1 MRRFEL
7 SDGTSNKFWEIS
19 QDGSDLTVCYGKIG
33 TGGTTQCKNHADA
46 TKAGTAMDK
55 LIREKTGKGYAEVNT
70 GAPASATVAATPK
83 AVKATKAPAP
93 TLTAPPLL
101 QTPPAPT
108 PAGDSA
114 PWLAAAALIDM
125 PAAFAAQALPS
136 RRFPGRQPNADANAC
151 WTLFL
156 SLARAYVPADP
167 KHSHKQYRAAVT
179 EAMQRI
185 EQDLRS
191 GSALSDA
198 VLLALSTRFEGTL
211 APGQG
216 APFLDFLVAD
226 KGLAHAIGVLL
237 QMEKM
242 SIREERNRFT
252 SHWFI
257 SDEIDLSYESSRSS
271 FGATELAFRSHLA
284 WAPEVLW
291 QECAQLLRDGL
302 PTLSIYRQPLCAL
315 LLPEEPALS
324 DALILKLAQHPY
336 NPSGWLRLTAR
347 DPASLQVVEPFEP
360 TRYDEYAQN
369 LFYNIPSVVAALVL
383 EHGVDAVAQL
393 EQAAGVDA
401 AGDALA
407 CIGTPDALRALAKVC
422 SVTKKSLGRLTAATQ
437 RWPLAAMAAISEL
450 VANDPVS
457 PPVLRSTLAS
467 LVLEHTGAVPLI
479 TPWISVPAARLLA
492 EMAGKFAASLDSAA
506 ADELPAVLVNPP
518 WMAPPKPAPKPLA
531 LAALPLA
538 PCTRWTEQQRQR
550 LLADQRYN
558 AWPYDAERFDGPQGT
573 AAAIAAGDVEA
584 VVALWEQYADENHD
598 IGGCVHA
605 IADLPAPFNA
615 AVWTAMSAH
624 EINSPGY
631 AFATLGVDSLPALLL
646 MCERNPV
653 DELPYAMYFG
663 AVELAQLMAR
673 ICASGKNKAVRA
685 IARGWLL
692 ANPEYA
698 ACALIAPALGKPG
711 AAHTA
716 AGGLLQLLAA
726 RGHRAIVLETASR
739 YQQDAVDAAVMAVLD
754 EDPLERHPAK
764 VDPLPAFWLPRNWSR
779 PRLAGSGKVLPD
791 SALDPFGAM
800 LRFPQEDGIYAGLQ
814 QVRAACTPASL
825 ADFAWDLFRAWL
837 DAGAD
842 PKENWAYGALRV
854 FGNDDVA
861 RKLTPMIRAWPG
873 ESQHARAVAG
883 LDVLAAIGTD
893 TALMLLNGIAQ
904 KVKFKG
910 LQDNAREKIGQ
921 IAEARKL
928 TTEELEDRLAPDLG
942 LDEQGTLLLDFGP
955 RRFVVGFDEALKPF
969 VRDEDG
975 ARLADL
981 PKPKKSDDAGLAE
994 AAVER
999 YKLLKKDARTIAA
1012 QQVVRLEVAMCAQRR
1027 WDPQVFLDFLARHP
1041 LLRHLVQRLV
1051 WGVYEVDTGASHGGR
1066 LLACLRVGADGDMT
1080 DAADDALALPQ
1091 GENIR
1096 IGIPH
1101 AIDLPAGD
1109 AAAFAQLFA
1118 DYELMQP
1125 FAQIGRD
1132 TYALSGA
1139 ELGAT
1144 ALMRWKDM
1152 VVPTGR
1158 MLGMANKGW
1167 RRGRPLDGG
1176 SILDFTKTLGADRV
1190 VNLRFEPG
1198 IVAGLVDE
1206 FPEQTLEQLTI
1217 GLPGT
1222 WGGVDEPESFSTL
1235 DAIAASE
1242 LIRDM
1247 QALCA

>member
-33 TGGTTQCKNHADA
+33 TAGTTQCKNHAYA
-46 TKAGTAMDK
+46 AKAGAAMDK
-55 LIREKTGKGYAEVNT
+55 LIREKTGKGYAEVT
-70 GAPASATVAATPK
+70 SGAAAVSTVAAAPK
-83 AVKATKAPAP
+83 AVKAAKVPA
-93 TLTAPPLL
+93 APPVPV
-101 QTPPAPT
+101 TPPLPPAAPS
-108 PAGDSA
+108 GDIA
-114 PWLAAAALIDM
+114 PWLAADALIDM
-125 PAAFAAQALPS
+125 PAALAAQALSS
-136 RRFPGRQPNADANAC
+136 RRFPGRQPNADAGAC
-151 WTLFL
+151 WMQFL
-156 SLARAYVPADP
+156 ALARAYDPADP

-198 VLLALSTRFEGTL
+198 VLLALSTRFESKL
-211 APGQG
+211 APAQG

-226 KGLAHAIGVLL
+226 KGLAYAIGVLL
-237 QMEKM
+237 QMERM

-257 SDEIDLSYESSRSS
+257 SDESDLSYGSSRSS

-284 WAPEVLW
+284 WAPEALW

-302 PTLSIYRQPLCAL
+302 PTLSVYRQPLCAL

-324 DALILKLAQHPY
+324 DALVLTLAQHPY

-347 DPASLQVVEPFEP
+347 DPASLQAMEPFEP
-360 TRYDEYAQN
+360 RYDEYARN
-369 LFYNIPSVVAALVL
+369 LFYNMPSVVAALVL
-383 EHGVDAVAQL
+383 EHGVDAVAL
-393 EQAAGVDA
+393 LDEAAGVDA

-422 SVTKKSLGRLTAATQ
+422 NVTKKSLGRLTMATQ
-437 RWPLAAMAAISEL
+437 RWPLAAMAALSEL
-450 VANDPVS
+450 VASDPAS
-457 PPVLRSTLAS
+457 APALRSTLAS
-467 LVLEHTGAVPLI
+467 LVLDHAGAVPAI
-479 TPWISVPAARLLA
+479 TPWIAAPAARLLA
-492 EMAGKFAASLDSAA
+492 EMAGKFSASLDA
-506 ADELPAVLVNPP
+506 ADAHELPAVLANPP
-518 WMAPPKPAPKPLA
+518 WMAPPKPAPKPQA

-573 AAAIAAGDVEA
+573 AAAIAAGDVQA
-584 VVALWEQYADENHD
+584 VVALWEHYADENDD

-615 AVWTAMSAH
+615 AVWTAMAAH
-624 EINSPGY
+624 DINSPGY

-653 DELPYAMYFG
+653 DVLPYAMHFG
-663 AVELAQLMAR
+663 SVELAQLMGR
-673 ICASGKNKAVRA
+673 ICASGKNKSLRA
-685 IARGWLL
+685 IARSWLL

-711 AAHTA
+711 AARNCA
-716 AGGLLQLLAA
+716 AGLLQLLAA
-726 RGHRAIVLETASR
+726 GGHRAIIVNTASR
-739 YQQDAVDAAVMAVLD
+739 YQQDAVNAAIETMLD
-754 EDPLERHPAK
+754 EDPLDRHPAR
-764 VDPLPAFWLPRNWSR
+764 VDPLPAFWLPRNWTR

-791 SALDPFGAM
+791 SALDPLGAM
-800 LRFPQEDGIYAGLQ
+800 LRFPQEDGVYAGLP
-814 QVRAACTPASL
+814 QVREACTPASL
-825 ADFAWDLFRAWL
+825 ADFAWELFRAWL

-910 LQDNAREKIGQ
+910 LQDNAREKIAQ
-921 IAEARKL
+921 IAEAREL

-955 RRFVVGFDEALKPF
+955 RRFLVGFDETLKPF

-981 PKPKKSDDAGLAE
+981 PKPKKSDDAGLAD

-1012 QQVVRLEVAMCAQRR
+1012 QQIVRLEVAMCAQRR
-1027 WDPQVFLDFLARHP
+1027 WEPQVFLDFLAHHP

-1051 WGVYEVDTGASHGGR
+1051 WGVYEVEAGASHGGC
-1066 LLACLRVGADGDMT
+1066 LLACLRVGPDGGLT
-1080 DAADDALALPQ
+1080 DADDDAFNLPQ
-1091 GENIR
+1091 GQNIR

-1101 AIDLPAGD
+1101 AIDLPAID
-1109 AAAFAQLFA
+1109 SAAFAQLFA

-1132 TYALSGA
+1132 TYALSAGEMSA
-1139 ELGAT
+1139 S
-1144 ALMRWKDM
+1144 ALMRWKDIT
-1152 VVPTGR
+1152 VPTGR
-1158 MLGMANKGW
+1158 VLGMANKGW

-1176 SILDFTKTLGADRV
+1176 SMLDFTKTLGAGRV

-1206 FPEQTLEQLTI
+1206 FPEQILKELTV
-1217 GLPGT
+1217 GLPGN
-1222 WGGVDEPESFSTL
+1222 WGGVDEPEPLSTL
-1235 DAIAASE
+1235 DQIAASE

>member
-33 TGGTTQCKNHADA
+33 TAGTTQCKNHADA
-46 TKAGTAMDK
+46 AKAGAAMDK
-55 LIREKTGKGYAEVNT
+55 LIREKTGKGYAEVT
-70 GAPASATVAATPK
+70 SGAAAVSTVAAAPK
-83 AVKATKAPAP
+83 AAKIPSAS
-93 TLTAPPLL
+93 APPVPVTPPLPPAA
-101 QTPPAPT
+101 PPAPS
-108 PAGDSA
+108 GDIA
-114 PWLAAAALIDM
+114 PWLAAGPLVDM
-125 PAAFAAQALPS
+125 PAALAAQALPS
-136 RRFPGRQPNADANAC
+136 RRFPGRQPNGDANAC
-151 WTLFL
+151 WMQFL
-156 SLARAYVPADP
+156 SLARAYDPADP
-167 KHSHKQYRAAVT
+167 KHSHEQYRAAVT

-185 EQDLRS
+185 EHDLRS

-198 VLLALSTRFEGTL
+198 VLLALSTRFENKLTP
-211 APGQG
+211 AQG

-237 QMEKM
+237 QMERM

-252 SHWFI
+252 SHWYI
-257 SDEIDLSYESSRSS
+257 SDQIDQSYRPPRGS

-284 WAPEVLW
+284 WAPEALW

-302 PTLSIYRQPLCAL
+302 PTLYPYRQPLCAL
-315 LLPEEPALS
+315 LLPEDPALS
-324 DALILKLAQHPY
+324 DALILTLAQHPY

-347 DPASLQVVEPFEP
+347 DRASLQEVAPFEP
-360 TRYDEYAQN
+360 EYGEYAHN
-369 LFYNIPSVVAALVL
+369 LFYNMPSVMAALVL

-407 CIGTPDALRALAKVC
+407 CIGTPAAVRALAKVC
-422 SVTKKSLGRLTAATQ
+422 NVTKKSLPRLTMATQ
-437 RWPLAAMAAISEL
+437 RWPLAAMAALSEL
-450 VANDPVS
+450 VAADPGL
-457 PPVLRSTLAS
+457 PQALRSTLAS
-467 LVLEHTGAVPLI
+467 LVLDHAGAVPAI
-479 TPWISVPAARLLA
+479 TPWISAPGARLLA
-492 EMAGKFAASLDSAA
+492 EMAGKFAASLDA
-506 ADELPAVLVNPP
+506 ADAAELPAVLANPP
-518 WMAPPKPAPKPLA
+518 WMAPPKPVPKPLV

-573 AAAIAAGDVEA
+573 ADAIAEGDVQA
-584 VVALWEQYADENHD
+584 VVALWAHYAEENND

-615 AVWTAMSAH
+615 AVWTAMAGH
-624 EINSPGY
+624 DINSPGY
-631 AFATLGVDSLPALLL
+631 AFATLGVESLPALML
-646 MCERNPV
+646 MCERNPA

-663 AVELAQLMAR
+663 SVELAQLMGR
-673 ICASGKNKAVRA
+673 ICASGKNKSLRA
-685 IARGWLL
+685 IARRWLL

-698 ACALIAPALGKPG
+698 ACSLIAPALGKPG
-711 AAHTA
+711 AARNA
-716 AGGLLQLLAA
+716 AVAILQLLAVN
-726 RGHRAIVLETASR
+726 GHRGIVTDTASR
-739 YQQDAVDAAVMAVLD
+739 YQQDAVNAAIEAMLD
-754 EDPLERHPAK
+754 EDPLDRHPARI
-764 VDPLPAFWLPRNWSR
+764 DPLPAFWLPRNWNR

-791 SALDPFGAM
+791 SALAPLGAM
-800 LRFPQEDGIYAGLQ
+800 LRFPQEDGVYAGLY
-814 QVRAACTPASL
+814 QVRDACTPASL

-842 PKENWAYGALRV
+842 PKDSWAYGALRV

-861 RKLTPMIRAWPG
+861 RKLTPMIRTWPG

-910 LQDNAREKIGQ
+910 LQDNAREKIAQ
-921 IAEARKL
+921 IAEARNL
-928 TTEELEDRLAPDLG
+928 TSEELEDRLAPDLG
-942 LDEQGTLLLDFGP
+942 LDEAGTLVLDFGP
-955 RRFVVGFDEALKPF
+955 RRFLVGFDEALKPF
-969 VRDEDG
+969 VRDDDG

-981 PKPKKSDDAGLAE
+981 PKPKKSDDATLAD

-1027 WDPQVFLDFLARHP
+1027 WEPHVFFDFLAHHP

-1051 WGVYEVDTGASHGGR
+1051 WGVYEVEAGASHGGR
-1066 LLACLRVGADGDMT
+1066 LLACLRVGPDGGMT
-1080 DAADDALALPQ
+1080 DAADDAFVLPQ
-1091 GENIR
+1091 GENVR
-1096 IGIPH
+1096 VGIPH
-1101 AIDLPAGD
+1101 AIDLPASD

-1132 TYALSGA
+1132 TYALTAA
-1139 ELGAT
+1139 ELSAA
-1144 ALMRWKDM
+1144 ALLRWKNIT
-1152 VVPTGR
+1152 VPSGR
-1158 MLGMANKGW
+1158 VLGMVNKGW

-1176 SILDFTKTLGADRV
+1176 SILDFTKALGDGRV

-1206 FPEQTLEQLTI
+1206 FPEQTLEQLTV
-1217 GLPGT
+1217 GLPGS
-1222 WGGVDEPESFSTL
+1222 WGGIDEPEPLSTL
-1235 DAIAASE
+1235 DPIAASE

-1247 QALCA
+1247 QGLCA